1 MHFFLKLILNLRGSC
16 PFLRVPNLAFV
27 KKKKKEE
34 EEEETK
40 EEKHRV

>member
-1 MHFFLKLILNLRGSC
+1 MHFFFKLILSLRGSC
-16 PFLRVPNLAFV
+16 PFLRVPNLVFV
-27 KKKKKEE
+27 KKKK